1 MKKILARIRGILY
14 IIQFAITVLCMI
26 VLMYVFRSKNHWLR
40 QKWAW
45 LQMKILGIKI
55 EEVGTRCED
64 TQLFILNHQSLLD
77 IVLLEYLH
85 TKNIA
90 WVAKLEIEKL
100 PVFGHIIKAPR
111 MISVNRE
118 DKAGLI
124 KLIKDVE
131 DRLSQ
136 GRPVAIFPE
145 GTRSSGKKML
155 PFKSGAKIVANKF
168 GLKVQPVVILG
179 SRQRLDSVKLT
190 STSGK
195 VKVIYLEPVVAS
207 KDSEWFKDI
216 EIRMNDVFAREIAQ
230 WEEE

>member
-1 MKKILARIRGILY
+1 
-14 IIQFAITVLCMI
+14 
-26 VLMYVFRSKNHWLR
+26 
-40 QKWAW
+40 
-45 LQMKILGIKI
+45 
-55 EEVGTRCED
+55 
-64 TQLFILNHQSLLD
+64 
-77 IVLLEYLH
+77 
-85 TKNIA
+85 
-90 WVAKLEIEKL
+90 
-100 PVFGHIIKAPR
+100 
-111 MISVNRE
+111 
-118 DKAGLI
+118 
-124 KLIKDVE
+124 
-131 DRLSQ
+131 
-136 GRPVAIFPE
+136 
-145 GTRSSGKKML
+145 ML